1 MSLTINIY
9 YTGKNGSARAFAKE
23 MVESGLVERIRN
35 EEGNLKYEYFFSMD
49 DEETVLLIDRWEN
62 EEALDKHHKTE
73 MMKEIAKLRDKYN
86 LHMRVEQFVKKINI
100 NSLLI
105 FYFLILTRDVLSV
118 NDRYSDTAFEIEDKS
133 ILIKEDCNEF
143 IDKLIKV

>member
-35 EEGNLKYEYFFSMD
+35 EEGNLKYEYFFPMD

-62 EEALDKHHKTE
+62 EESLDKHHKTE
-73 MMKEIAKLRDKYN
+73 MMEEIAKLRDKYN
-86 LHMRVEQFVKKINI
+86 LHMRVEQFVFKK
-100 NSLLI
+100 
-105 FYFLILTRDVLSV
+105 
-118 NDRYSDTAFEIEDKS
+118 
-133 ILIKEDCNEF
+133 
-143 IDKLIKV
+143 